1 MGDRQNTIVC
11 IFDQKSPRITV
22 YHIHE
27 WLQETL
33 RIQEDDIRMIQIDGP
48 QRRVYIKSVSTDR
61 MMAILKMVKGQLQ
74 YHHENAELS
83 IVKVEIAGL
92 GAKRVRIA
100 DLPSEIPDGSL
111 RDVLKNMERLKRSQK
126 SNGRGYIDIP
136 STMA

>member
-1 MGDRQNTIVC
+1 MGDRQNKIVC
-11 IFDQKSPRITV
+11 IFDQKSPWITA

-27 WLQETL
+27 WLHETL
-33 RIQEDDIRMIQIDGP
+33 RIQEVDIRMIQIDGP

-92 GAKRVRIA
+92 GTKRVRIA
-100 DLPSEIPDGSL
+100 
-111 RDVLKNMERLKRSQK
+111 N
-126 SNGRGYIDIP
+126 
-136 STMA
+136 